1 MISIASTVSAAKGIA
16 AEIGR
21 MPISA
26 RGVGMGMRAVFAA
39 VRPGPDPNAAVV
51 LAKGVAPPSP
61 PRHIY
66 PADQNRNKQ
75 QYRCENHVL
84 QCVSFQKAGS

>member
-1 MISIASTVSAAKGIA
+1 MISIASTVSAAKGIP

-39 VRPGPDPNAAVV
+39 VRLGPDPNAAAV
-51 LAKGVAPPSP
+51 LAKGVAPPPPPCRISP
-61 PRHIY
+61 
-66 PADQNRNKQ
+66 DQSRNKQ
-75 QYRCENHVL
+75 QYRCENNDL